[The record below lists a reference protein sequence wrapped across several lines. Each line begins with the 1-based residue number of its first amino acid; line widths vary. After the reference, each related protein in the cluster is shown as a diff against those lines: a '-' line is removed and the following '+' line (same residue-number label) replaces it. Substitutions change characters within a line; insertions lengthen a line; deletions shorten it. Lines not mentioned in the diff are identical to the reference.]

1 MIARALV
8 SGGSAALATALV
20 AVFAGKHFAGAPAAP
35 LNATSH
41 FLWGAEAGRKD
52 AVSLRH
58 TGLGLAT
65 HFSASVFWALFYEA
79 LPKGRARA
87 LPNGA
92 LISAAAYVTDY
103 YIVPKRLTPGFELR
117 LPGRALAA
125 IYGAFALG
133 LSVRDL
139 LRRGAS

>member
-8 SGGSAALATALV
+8 SGGAAALATALV
-20 AVFAGKHFAGAPAAP
+20 AVLAGRRLAGSPAAP

-41 FLWGAEAGRKD
+41 FLWGEEAARKD
-52 AVSLRH
+52 AGSLKY
-58 TGLGLAT
+58 TGIGLAT
-65 HFSASVFWALFYEA
+65 HFSASLFWALFYEA
-79 LPKGRARA
+79 LPKGRTRA
-87 LPNGA
+87 LPNAA
-92 LISAAAYVTDY
+92 LISAAAYITDY

-133 LSVRDL
+133 LSARDL
-139 LRRGAS
+139 FRRGAS